1 MATFLRAAGAAV
13 LGALLASG
21 LLVSDSVASPSM
33 EDAVRDSNWAD
44 GVKLTNPAER
54 STIELTELANQVEL
68 QNPIQLASNCE
79 AACGASACC
88 DDAGDDCCDSACVGC
103 GDGCDCDCGSACDC
117 GPKWVVSAGIILLK
131 RDRPVPG
138 TVIAANPAGTRF
150 SSASDFSFDWEAG
163 PDLGIARRFS
173 GGTILEARYFG
184 VDSVDTNNLVAPGNF
199 IGAGFTGPGGTTF
212 TGKYLSMLDSTEINL
227 RSPVNDRLSLL
238 AGFRW
243 VELKDE
249 MFYKLNTNVAT
260 GDYEFNNRLYGLQL
274 GASFTPIRPGGR
286 WIANLEA
293 KGGVYGNVADGGIFE
308 YQGNNFIG
316 SFVDRDTTSSFVG
329 ELDFTLGYRLTKHL
343 VLRSSYQLLWLDR
356 VALAGDAASRSLLN
370 PSLLRDIDYN
380 DLFYQGATTGIDVT
394 W

>member
-1 MATFLRAAGAAV
+1 MTTILRAAAV
-13 LGALLASG
+13 AFLAGLMASNSLAST
-21 LLVSDSVASPSM
+21 M
-33 EDAVRDSNWAD
+33 EDAVRDSSWAD
-44 GVKLTNPAER
+44 VTLVNPAER
-54 STIELTELANQVEL
+54 STLEAVDAIELE
-68 QNPIQLASNCE
+68 NPIQLATACE
-79 AACGASACC
+79 AACGASDACC
-88 DDAGDDCCDSACVGC
+88 GDDACDDGLGC
-103 GDGCDCDCGSACDC
+103 GDGCDCGAACAA

-138 TVIAANPAGTRF
+138 TVVAANPAGTRF

-184 VDSVDTNNLVAPGNF
+184 VDSIDTNTFVTPGNF
-199 IGAGFTGPGGTTF
+199 IGAGFTGPGGTSF
-212 TGKYLSMLDSTEINL
+212 TGRYLSMLDSTEINL
-227 RSPVNDRLSLL
+227 RRPVGDRLSLL
-238 AGFRW
+238 GGFRW

-249 MFYKLNTNVAT
+249 MFYKLNGNVAT
-260 GDYEFNNRLYGLQL
+260 GDYEYNNRLYGLQL

-286 WIANLEA
+286 WITNLEA

-316 SFVDRDTTSSFVG
+316 SFVDSDTTTSFVG
-329 ELDFTLGYRLTKHL
+329 ELDFTLGYRLNKHV
-343 VLRSSYQLLWLDR
+343 VLRSGYQLLWLDR

-380 DLFYQGATTGIDVT
+380 DLFYQGATTGIDFT